1 MPSSENVANT
11 EHAPQTLHELQVWV
25 RKHLRL
31 TAEIEGQLMAAIDA
45 VFSRHE
51 RLWQES
57 KQDAVQALA
66 AGFAEQMARV
76 RHELHAK
83 DATASS
89 IAHYFEHLVADLT
102 ERTHRDPKTK
112 LMNCGRFSEQL
123 ESFLALE

>member
-1 MPSSENVANT
+1 MPSSENVADT
-11 EHAPQTLHELQVWV
+11 GHEPQTLNGLQLWI
-25 RKHLRL
+25 REHLRL
-31 TAEIEGQLMAAIDA
+31 PVELETALLAAIDA
-45 VFSRHE
+45 VFMRHE

-57 KQDAVQALA
+57 KQEAVQALA

-102 ERTHRDPKTK
+102 DRTH
-112 LMNCGRFSEQL
+112 
-123 ESFLALE
+123 